1 MYIFCVQLHVVLAA
15 VVGMAV
21 QQLLDRDFVHGVL
34 LNEALRALGEAGFPG
49 PTIKESLVML

>member
-49 PTIKESLVML
+49 PTIKES